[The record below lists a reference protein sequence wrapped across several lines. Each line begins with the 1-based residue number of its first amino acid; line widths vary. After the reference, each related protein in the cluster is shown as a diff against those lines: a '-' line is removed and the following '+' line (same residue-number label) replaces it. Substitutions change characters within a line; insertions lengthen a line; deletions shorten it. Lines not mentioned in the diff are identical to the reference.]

1 MTYDEFQEKLNEAI
15 NGDQN
20 FATMY
25 ARLVKFVY
33 DMYLEIETLKNE
45 NYKLDR
51 DIETLRQYINDVRD
65 GW

>member
-25 ARLVKFVY
+25 AQLVKFVY
-33 DMYLEIETLKNE
+33 DMHQDIEKLKYE
-45 NYKLDR
+45 NYKLDQ
-51 DIETLRQYINDVRD
+51 DIDSLRQYSNDVRD

>member
-1 MTYDEFQEKLNEAI
+1 MTYDEFQDKLNKAI

-25 ARLVKFVY
+25 AQLVKFVY

-65 GW
+65 DW

>member
-25 ARLVKFVY
+25 AQLVKFVY
-33 DMYLEIETLKNE
+33 DMHQDIEKLKYE
-45 NYKLDR
+45 NYKFDQ
-51 DIETLRQYINDVRD
+51 DIETLRQYINDVKD